1 MNHDW
6 WLLLGPVGGFFNYLK
21 PPDLRGQPHP
31 LRRFSPP
38 KGRLKDIIQEQHGIA
53 EDRQLLCYKGTLG
66 GLDGAI
72 FADLFQIRNCRTP
85 SHGPNLAPFFLWN
98 FRCNQPWSFQV
109 RTRPKRFRE
118 GYLLFFPNFDSLQL
132 KIPVVTARHIHVW
145 GSKWA
150 RKNMSSKRHVQ
161 KGPEPDKHRFS
172 VLKKRVFG
180 YIIFILNIPRI
191 HPCSIAVSFQ
201 LLHWENLSLQVVVTP
216 FWNTPP
222 TIKSWSL
229 QASS

>member
-72 FADLFQIRNCRTP
+72 FADLKLPNTQSRAQLGPIFFVKFQMQPTMEFSGANSPKAFQR
-85 SHGPNLAPFFLWN
+85 GVFAFFSPILT
-98 FRCNQPWSFQV
+98 V
-109 RTRPKRFRE
+109 
-118 GYLLFFPNFDSLQL
+118 
-132 KIPVVTARHIHVW
+132 
-145 GSKWA
+145 
-150 RKNMSSKRHVQ
+150 SSWK
-161 KGPEPDKHRFS
+161 
-172 VLKKRVFG
+172 
-180 YIIFILNIPRI
+180 
-191 HPCSIAVSFQ
+191 FQ
-201 LLHWENLSLQVVVTP
+201 LWQLVTSMFEAASELEKICRQSAMFKKGQNRTNIVFLS
-216 FWNTPP
+216 
-222 TIKSWSL
+222 
-229 QASS
+229 

>member
-1 MNHDW
+1 MLWLKFFW
-6 WLLLGPVGGFFNYLK
+6 WCSTSSSCGWWTMIDGCCLGPVGGFFNYLK

-118 GYLLFFPNFDSLQL
+118 GYLLFFPQFWQSPVENSSCDS
-132 KIPVVTARHIHVW
+132 
-145 GSKWA
+145 
-150 RKNMSSKRHVQ
+150 SS
-161 KGPEPDKHRFS
+161 
-172 VLKKRVFG
+172 
-180 YIIFILNIPRI
+180 
-191 HPCSIAVSFQ
+191 HPCLRQQVS
-201 LLHWENLSLQVVVTP
+201 
-216 FWNTPP
+216 
-222 TIKSWSL
+222 
-229 QASS
+229 